1 MAKLK
6 FARNY
11 GNYYE
16 MARDT
21 LSRLP
26 IYGVLGGDNTWSNLV
41 KAGRDDLDMYIGA
54 MSNIVNKGLDLDQ
67 FINDY
72 KLEYLSDE
80 NKLDALYN
88 EAFADRTEV
97 KKHKEN
103 VYDSLGNIVGTED
116 VEATD
121 YDYYK
126 KLISYNGEVGYQT
139 HVMNEIQKRKDEMSW
154 FQKRI
159 NNLAGLAVS
168 AGEGFVTGINAM
180 AMSASGIFDYIA
192 TLSSGGSQEE
202 ALDAFVKG
210 AATGGVKEYE
220 DFIRMAAQWEM
231 ENTTGRKLDGTY
243 ATGISGRLMAAVQSY
258 ARQLPSFIV
267 SQGLGKLGAA
277 PAVAGAIGSSMFY
290 AGSHAERV
298 SETYNMYKDS
308 GASVST
314 LEIMS
319 NATLKTVTEFAIEQI
334 LGEVWGATAADIKR
348 GTFAAGKGMAKKG
361 IGKSFVKEAVKRR
374 VKDSFQEG
382 IEEVL
387 QDASTWAIDKTI
399 FAYNQNFYNDAE
411 ISVESLWDSFIV
423 AAISSA
429 MSSGAYSSI
438 DSIVNIARFKKGSD
452 KAITIDKVVK
462 TEKEVDGK
470 KQEVTEKVRKPLWG
484 LKLEGYSSVME
495 EVNNAYLELQDTFSL
510 FEEDINGDCWVRTP
524 KSEADYHHSS
534 ARQLSAQEYAKVKEQ
549 YARGMMALYQGTVLM
564 SSVANGIGE
573 EAFKGA
579 VKLMEQV
586 ASYERDGVFNQE
598 NYIKWSQELMGKLL
612 EIDHNK
618 RPEVVSKVYMAKEL
632 EQLIKDNEVGEIV
645 ETVNRDDYDKLSRSE
660 KSSISGLFDNISPQI
675 NNIVQVKNA
684 KNAFVYNDTLVK
696 PIKMSNEMA
705 MNSASETELVQ
716 NILTELNKSS
726 NIISNRAK
734 FVFEYIRGSWKE
746 IKGEVINNKGD
757 LLRLAMFN
765 REIYCKLLSNQDTE
779 QFALGLYKYLKSHQE
794 PMKGTF
800 SGEIFSIIDLCI
812 NNLENSMISYYGN
825 TTSSTYEQNSYIP
838 TDVKNK
844 IRNSKAELQNI
855 LSDLLNALRK
865 GSSPAYDSLS
875 SLQKQRL
882 NTVFDTLF
890 TEERAKEFKECI
902 GINRYVHQII
912 SEINK
917 KLEGMESRG
926 FNLYQSSYY
935 LDHRFPGNNLFNMW
949 LDESGLNLTNWL
961 DANSLTEQDKANGT
975 NALNILRYRQ
985 TQFMRYSNNRF
996 YVTYN
1001 YTNKTTIVK
1010 AAEEYDV
1017 VKDTGEVK
1025 FKYDIQDA
1033 ELGNLDLNSLSQ
1045 LEKIAPMEYLFQLGY
1060 VTDKLSDFEKSYITI
1075 GDVLRKPDMY
1085 MDEKVYADY
1094 DAYCKRYDLPMS
1106 ERSAYKFVSESLI
1119 DTTDGTLSLCIR
1131 PDGDYSLAKMSNY
1144 MSLFKDVSEL
1154 VKEGHV
1160 DILNGVPEI
1169 NYLLDVAPFFINK
1182 KYMNDFLWRK
1192 YDINDIFQ
1200 NPAKYLSSDT
1210 LDYIDTPK
1218 MRIAGTDKYDTKV
1231 LYDFLSR
1238 YIPEIT
1244 NGKLSIGINDYGE
1257 YELIKNYKSYTL
1269 DNFIEERL
1277 KNNKPIKFSDIF
1289 NEKFIPGE
1297 LKDYVI
1303 RASDDPDSNGYFSG
1317 YKLTSQ
1323 SALGIGKSNIKNL
1336 QVKDGS
1342 IYIGAR
1348 INKNGI
1354 SNKIFSFTVAHEFT
1368 HALQHYYGINH
1379 GSSNSLINLY
1389 FTSNPGL
1396 LNDLLT
1402 NEPEYRDSLVQVL
1415 KSSFM
1420 FCNRVKYDG
1429 KTITIDNKTLPEFI
1443 KYYDDKKD
1451 DFYKNYLLK
1460 LVSFAL
1466 YHMTGEFQ
1474 ANGLRIHKGGSFY
1487 PFKVSGWE
1495 LVTPSGKVY
1504 DGPLVLGNY
1513 NMLEK
1518 YPNINRSEAIKTSD
1532 IYNVSRNFTT
1542 YELGNKY
1549 SDYIGEDKPTDYTV
1563 SEDYNA
1569 DEATPQTARAE
1580 MFKKYGKQGDTP
1592 ASFARKYF
1600 LCAAF
1605 VAEGEKLDV
1614 NENNKIYF
1622 NITDERDIIN
1632 IMSEVKGNGK
1642 LVTFIS
1648 LPGRAEKFV
1657 PASEAFDT
1665 DVIYGKL
1672 NNILED
1678 NVNTYIIE
1686 RGPDVDVEGV
1696 TPMLE
1701 IYNEK
1706 TPQIRYVPGEDGERL
1721 GKRMTIS
1728 SSEVTK
1734 VGTDKYIVKNFSDLL
1749 QTTDYQTSDKHVKE
1763 LEEQNPELKGANTQ
1777 LTAIL
1782 NKYDVYKNLYLD
1794 NTYYSN
1800 NLDTISDDDKYYSK
1814 IQLLM
1819 DLGIDN
1825 DVEGY
1830 EDTQLTVIFTQMRP
1844 NAYSTAYIGK
1854 YYGDVYN
1861 DFVKEMQDSI
1871 SVDGQPIYVGHI
1883 AVKDVQLYN
1892 SNKGLGVISPL
1903 DTTDLKKFNL
1913 NKDLSVTNNFGEN
1926 VVPVGVGEYQYRDIK
1941 AGVTKYTSAIRE
1953 EVGEDE
1959 EGRPIIKYRYKYAKH
1974 TSVTITKED
1983 MDLPYFKGW
1992 VTDVVITDHNGDKQV
2007 IRQPK
2012 YGPTMSSYLK
2022 TFLYNAPMY
2031 EKDIPKDISKK
2042 ILNGTLTTKD
2052 LRSYITDTDYD
2063 KMNDNMVK
2071 LIAKSLYNNSY
2082 IDSVEKLKTYAEMM
2096 NSGHLAD
2103 LFAQHQLIGKLRNQ
2117 FPKDFTDILGTYGS
2131 SVEDVSY
2138 FLYNT
2143 KITSVDDITALNMT
2157 INNIYKAALSAA
2169 LADDV
2174 HIRKTDMDRVSSI
2187 LDASRT
2193 RYEET
2198 VVDSPDDLKRSVVLN
2213 WLDSNESAKFIGMA
2227 LAMKNNAN
2235 LAKRKG
2241 VSLDAPTVTKDGGK
2255 GDMGQAISKAD
2266 DDDDV
2271 EGDIAMSYGMSIG
2284 TKDMPAKIL
2293 DAYFYS
2299 RYEVPCARYMPE
2311 SYFANKGEFGKNLKS
2326 YSLYNLFD
2334 LLETI
2339 NKKLDETTEVS
2350 KVLKIEKQ
2358 KKTVIT
2364 TINDIKN
2371 KLLSDFKNDAPS
2383 TKKFK
2388 LDYETSSD
2396 EEIENFESLILRYLS
2411 TADDMTLAK
2420 LHYLSSAI
2428 ELGQDKEKARA
2439 IYNQQATRYQV
2450 KTRNKLTTIS
2460 KQLDLALHEK
2470 YRKSQSPNIE
2480 NTKFKQAIMGFNEVY
2495 GDSFKDLGI
2504 SKIDI
2509 FDVEASMKEH
2519 KLVLS
2524 TVNDV
2529 KLNSTHN
2536 SIEFLSTLDNV
2547 LSKIKDDVVT
2557 GTYNEKAEKSK
2568 ARKIKAAEKRQ
2579 REKLREVYEKTRQ
2592 LVKLNQKIDKQ
2603 VEKGKMTEHE
2613 AVVEKGKNVDF
2624 VDLGSIAP
2632 AEVKGIPQSVS
2643 KFLRDDKYDKFAKTE
2658 VQNIAEDDDTHVVES
2673 FGEFVDTFKNQLN
2686 AMTTDDWHEFIDFY
2700 TSKTSAVAGTPE
2712 AINKVNNLMFR
2723 LGLVAL
2729 HKVNVG
2735 EIELSLVRMEELK
2748 NKLKNTGTFA
2758 GQILNTLSR
2767 TRYFID
2773 PESVIQDNCKS
2784 ILGIDVSD
2792 TTVNEFT
2799 QAMKDAYKAGN
2810 DAEANDR
2817 AKRRFDKAL
2826 KDLKQEAIEKYK
2838 EQGKS
2843 KGNLWFKL
2851 LEFQR
2856 TMMLSGPGTWL
2867 RNYSSNFIIGGI
2879 KREDGT
2885 TVVPGLNSIS
2895 EAIGNKFVKG
2905 LQTLANKVFPS
2916 TQMLEEHGQY
2926 KMVGTKVTDE
2936 VKNWIKSSIIDTD
2949 IYGLVSD
2956 KLGKYDPRK
2965 MVKYDAKNDGA
2976 SSLADLIALATI
2988 SKVKYHTEYSLT
3000 DLREELKKKDSKF
3013 INNVKKDAG
3022 AFYDYYKAFVARRL
3036 SDDYFVKRDFIR
3048 NLGKMLTEDIENS
3061 EKLAKKLQGK
3071 TKVEQLEIVG
3081 KLQNNKG
3088 TEFRRA
3094 LFEDGLNNGYVMET
3108 VANAFLQA
3116 QNDYMRKNNIIFD
3129 FERKLMNK
3137 PAVYFMYKQVF
3148 PFAGSA
3154 WNWFMAGLKYNP
3166 IGLAKTIVN
3175 FAKMEDR
3182 IFELSEQRR
3191 KGEKLEIQP
3200 SMLYYNT
3207 MRDMGKHIL
3216 GTFGWALGVLLA
3228 ASGAA
3233 RIDEDDDKWKLWI
3246 GDTVA
3251 IDISKLFGTQGI
3263 LLGIVFAGSIKDKTV
3278 NFEGLLNAV
3287 LDQMFN
3293 DSTIT
3298 GLFDSFRYSS
3308 SVGDYLINIPFN
3320 SMLMFIPNMLKM
3332 ITATNKYRV
3341 MYEKGIIGK
3350 FEKVLVQLIPS
3361 VAYALPHYM
3370 DPYTGEKQVKD
3381 KAWFLVN
3388 MFNKLSPVD
3397 VSAYNVSDMEKEAI
3411 SLGVTKGELSCNYK
3425 INDEKVKLNATLRE
3439 ATNKF
3444 YGELNKKDLSELKAG
3459 KKVYNVTDDK
3469 GKRVYLTYNKMTD
3482 TQKASVINRIMN
3494 ENAGYAKIYILTDSG
3509 KYKYYAT
3516 DSEYQELRKLGITKN
3531 VYRQTGKTSGF
3542 VKLS

>member
-26 IYGVLGGDNTWSNLV
+26 IYGALGGDNTWSNLV

-139 HVMNEIQKRKDEMSW
+139 HVMNELQKRKDEMSW

-159 NNLAGLAVS
+159 NNIAGLAVS

-243 ATGISGRLMAAVQSY
+243 ATGISGRLMAAVQSS
-258 ARQLPSFIV
+258 ARQFPSFIV
-267 SQGLGKLGAA
+267 SQGLGALGAA

-334 LGEVWGATAADIKR
+334 LGEVWGATTADIRR

-524 KSEADYHHSS
+524 KRDADYHHSS
-534 ARQLSAQEYAKVKEQ
+534 ARQLSAEEYAKVKEQ

-632 EQLIKDNEVGEIV
+632 EKLIKDNEVGEIV
-645 ETVNRDDYDKLSRSE
+645 ETVNRDDYDKLSRS
-660 KSSISGLFDNISPQI
+660 KMSFKANLFDNTLPTI

-684 KNAFVYNDTLVK
+684 KHAFVYNDTLVK

-726 NIISNRAK
+726 NIITNRAK
-734 FVFEYIRGSWKE
+734 FVFDYIQSSWDT
-746 IKGEVINNKGD
+746 ITGEDISSQGD

-794 PMKGTF
+794 HKQDSF
-800 SGEIFSIIDLCI
+800 SSIDQCI
-812 NNLENSMISYYGN
+812 NNMENSMVLYYGN
-825 TTSSTYEQNSYIP
+825 TRSTAYEQSSYIP
-838 TDVKNK
+838 ADIKDR
-844 IRNSKAELQNI
+844 IRNAKAEIQNI
-855 LSDLLNALRK
+855 LTDFLDAERK
-865 GSSPAYDSLS
+865 GASSAYDTLTW
-875 SLQKQRL
+875 LQKQRL
-882 NTVFDTLF
+882 NTVIDTLF
-890 TEERAKEFKECI
+890 TEERAKEFKSLV
-902 GINRYVHQII
+902 NNNKYVHKIV

-917 KLEGMESRG
+917 KFESMESQG
-926 FNLYQSSYY
+926 LTLYGSTYY
-935 LDHRFPGNNLFNMW
+935 LDHRFAGNNLFNMW

-996 YVTYN
+996 YVTYD

-1025 FKYDIQDA
+1025 FPYNRSKSSTSDADIANQY
-1033 ELGNLDLNSLSQ
+1033 Q

-1060 VTDKLSDFEKSYITI
+1060 ITDKLSDFEKSYITI

-1094 DAYCKRYDLPMS
+1094 NAYCKRYDLPMS

-1144 MSLFKDVSEL
+1144 MSLFRDDLQFTIEEPTAMEYLSEFPRMLNEELTHDEISKLTIKDIIYNPKKYLESYVWLLIIQEYYVRDLDDESETFSRPDVTYEFLSKYISSTTNGVLSIVIDNNGDYVL
-1154 VKEGHV
+1154 VKNKPIYGDSPTLEG
-1160 DILNGVPEI
+1160 
-1169 NYLLDVAPFFINK
+1169 FIK
-1182 KYMNDFLWRK
+1182 
-1192 YDINDIFQ
+1192 Q
-1200 NPAKYLSSDT
+1200 
-1210 LDYIDTPK
+1210 
-1218 MRIAGTDKYDTKV
+1218 
-1231 LYDFLSR
+1231 
-1238 YIPEIT
+1238 
-1244 NGKLSIGINDYGE
+1244 KLKHNE
-1257 YELIKNYKSYTL
+1257 
-1269 DNFIEERL
+1269 
-1277 KNNKPIKFSDIF
+1277 PIKFSEIF
-1289 NEKFIPGE
+1289 NENFIPGE

-1303 RASDDPDSNGYFSG
+1303 RTSNDLTCAGYFAA
-1317 YKLTSQ
+1317 YKRTSQ
-1323 SALGIGKSNIKNL
+1323 SALGIGKSTVKNL
-1336 QVKDGS
+1336 KVKDNS
-1342 IYIGAR
+1342 IYIGAD
-1348 INKNGI
+1348 I
-1354 SNKIFSFTVAHEFT
+1354 SYGYSDKVFLFTVAHEFT
-1368 HALQHYYGINH
+1368 HALQHYYGLNGGTSDELTAI
-1379 GSSNSLINLY
+1379 Y
-1389 FTSNPGL
+1389 FNKHPEL
-1396 LNDLLT
+1396 LNNLLT
-1402 NEPEYRDSLVQVL
+1402 NEPEFRDSLYQLL
-1415 KSSFM
+1415 KSSPIGTFV
-1420 FCNRVKYDG
+1420 NYDK
-1429 KTITIDNKTLPEFI
+1429 KTITIAGKTLTEI
-1443 KYYDDKKD
+1443 MKDKD
-1451 DFYKNYLLK
+1451 DVFSQDIRYAT
-1460 LVSFAL
+1460 AL
-1466 YHMTGEFQ
+1466 AIYYMTGEFQ
-1474 ANGLRIHKGGSFY
+1474 ANGLRMYKGGSFY
-1487 PFKVSGWE
+1487 PFRVTPFE

-1504 DGPLVLGNY
+1504 DGPYKLKNY
-1513 NMLEK
+1513 DMLSK
-1518 YPNINRSEAIKTSD
+1518 YPDLSRSIAVKRSD
-1532 IYNVSRNFTT
+1532 IFNVSRNFTT

-1648 LPGRAEKFV
+1648 LPGRSEKFV
-1657 PASEAFDT
+1657 PASEAFGT

-1672 NNILED
+1672 TNILED

-1696 TPMLE
+1696 TPMIE

-1728 SSEVTK
+1728 SAEVTK

-1941 AGVTKYTSAIRE
+1941 SGVTKYTSATRE
-1953 EVGEDE
+1953 EVGVNE
-1959 EGRPIIKYRYKYAKH
+1959 EGRPIIKYHYKYPKH

-2007 IRQPK
+2007 VRQPK

-2031 EKDIPKDISKK
+2031 EKDIPRDISKK

-2174 HIRKTDMDRVSSI
+2174 HIKKTDMDRVFSI

-2213 WLDSNESAKFIGMA
+2213 WLDGNESAKFIGMA

-2284 TKDMPAKIL
+2284 TEDMPAKIL

-2388 LDYETSSD
+2388 LDYETSSN

-2460 KQLDLALHEK
+2460 KQLDLSLHEK

-2547 LSKIKDDVVT
+2547 LSKIKDDVIT

-2658 VQNIAEDDDTHVVES
+2658 VQNIAEDEDVHVVES
-2673 FGEFVDTFKNQLN
+2673 FGEFIDTFKNKLN

-2810 DAEANDR
+2810 DAEANDL

-2885 TVVPGLNSIS
+2885 TVVPGLNSVS

-2905 LQTLANKVFPS
+2905 LQTLANKAFPS

-2988 SKVKYHTEYSLT
+2988 SKVKYHTEYSLS
-3000 DLREELKKKDSKF
+3000 DLRAELKKKDSKF

-3061 EKLAKKLQGK
+3061 EKLAKKLEGK

-3200 SMLYYNT
+3200 SMVYYNT

-3216 GTFGWALGVLLA
+3216 GTFGWALGILLA

-3263 LLGIVFAGSIKDKTV
+3263 LLGIVFAGSIKDKSV

-3308 SVGDYLINIPFN
+3308 SVGDYLTNIPFN

-3397 VSAYNVSDMEKEAI
+3397 ISAYNVSDMEKEAI

-3444 YGELNKKDLSELKAG
+3444 YGELNKKDLAELKAG
-3459 KKVYNVTDDK
+3459 KKVYAVTDDK

-3542 VKLS
+3542 VKIS

>member
-26 IYGVLGGDNTWSNLV
+26 IYEALGGDNTWSNLV

-139 HVMNEIQKRKDEMSW
+139 HVMNELQKRKDEMSW

-159 NNLAGLAVS
+159 NNLAGIAVS

-243 ATGISGRLMAAVQSY
+243 ATGISGRLMAAVQSS

-267 SQGLGKLGAA
+267 SQGLGALGAA

-334 LGEVWGATAADIKR
+334 LGEVWGATTADIRR

-462 TEKEVDGK
+462 TNKEVDGK

-524 KSEADYHHSS
+524 KSDADYHHSS
-534 ARQLSAQEYAKVKEQ
+534 ARQLSAQEYAKVKEE

-632 EQLIKDNEVGEIV
+632 EKLIKDNEVGEIV

-660 KSSISGLFDNISPQI
+660 MSSKANLFDNTLPTI

-684 KNAFVYNDTLVK
+684 KHAFVYNDTLVK

-716 NILTELNKSS
+716 NILAELNKSS

-734 FVFEYIRGSWKE
+734 FIFDYIQSSWNT
-746 IKGEVINNKGD
+746 ITGEDISSQGD

-779 QFALGLYKYLKSHQE
+779 QFALGLYKYLKNHQE
-794 PMKGTF
+794 HKQDAF
-800 SGEIFSIIDLCI
+800 SSIDQCI
-812 NNLENSMISYYGN
+812 NNMENSMILYYGN
-825 TTSSTYEQNSYIP
+825 TRSTTYEQSSYIP
-838 TDVKNK
+838 ADVKDR
-844 IRNSKAELQNI
+844 IRNAKSEIQNI
-855 LSDLLNALRK
+855 LSDLLDAERK
-865 GSSPAYDSLS
+865 GASSAYDTLTW
-875 SLQKQRL
+875 LQKQRL
-882 NTVFDTLF
+882 NTVIDTLF
-890 TEERAKEFKECI
+890 TEERAKEFKSLV
-902 GINRYVHQII
+902 NNNKYVHKIV

-917 KLEGMESRG
+917 KFESMESRG
-926 FNLYQSSYY
+926 LTLYGSPYY

-996 YVTYN
+996 YVTYD

-1025 FKYDIQDA
+1025 FPYSRSKSRTSDADISNQY
-1033 ELGNLDLNSLSQ
+1033 Q

-1060 VTDKLSDFEKSYITI
+1060 ITDKLSDFEKSYITI

-1094 DAYCKRYDLPMS
+1094 NDYCKRYDLPKS

-1144 MSLFKDVSEL
+1144 MSLFKDVSD
-1154 VKEGHV
+1154 VSKE
-1160 DILNGVPEI
+1160 IE
-1169 NYLLDVAPFFINK
+1169 
-1182 KYMNDFLWRK
+1182 RK
-1192 YDINDIFQ
+1192 LQ
-1200 NPAKYLSSDT
+1200 NNET
-1210 LDYIDTPK
+1210 
-1218 MRIAGTDKYDTKV
+1218 
-1231 LYDFLSR
+1231 
-1238 YIPEIT
+1238 
-1244 NGKLSIGINDYGE
+1244 
-1257 YELIKNYKSYTL
+1257 
-1269 DNFIEERL
+1269 
-1277 KNNKPIKFSDIF
+1277 IKFSDIF
-1289 NEKFIPGE
+1289 NENFIPGE

-1303 RASDDPDSNGYFSG
+1303 RTSNDLTCAGYFAG

-1323 SALGIGKSNIKNL
+1323 SALGIGKSKKDNL
-1336 QVKDGS
+1336 KVKDNS
-1342 IYIGAR
+1342 IYIGAD
-1348 INKNGI
+1348 IAYGYNDKV
-1354 SNKIFSFTVAHEFT
+1354 FLFTVAHEFT
-1368 HALQHYYGINH
+1368 HALQHYYGLN
-1379 GSSNSLINLY
+1379 GG
-1389 FTSNPGL
+1389 TSDELTTIYLNKHPEL
-1396 LNDLLT
+1396 LNNLLT
-1402 NEPEYRDSLVQVL
+1402 NEPEFRDSLYQLL
-1415 KSSFM
+1415 KSSPIGIF
-1420 FCNRVKYDG
+1420 VSYDK
-1429 KTITIDNKTLPEFI
+1429 KTITIAGKTLTEI
-1443 KYYDDKKD
+1443 MKDKD
-1451 DFYKNYLLK
+1451 DVFSQDIRYAT
-1460 LVSFAL
+1460 AL
-1466 YHMTGEFQ
+1466 AIYYMTGEFQ
-1474 ANGLRIHKGGSFY
+1474 ANGLRMYKGGSFY
-1487 PFKVSGWE
+1487 PFKVTPFE

-1504 DGPLVLGNY
+1504 AGPYKLENY
-1513 NMLEK
+1513 DMLSK
-1518 YPNINRSEAIKTSD
+1518 YPDLSRSIAVKRSD
-1532 IYNVSRNFTT
+1532 IFNVSRNFTT

-1672 NNILED
+1672 TNILED

-1728 SSEVTK
+1728 SAEVTK

-1782 NKYDVYKNLYLD
+1782 NKNDVYKHLYLD

-1941 AGVTKYTSAIRE
+1941 SGVTKYTSATRE
-1953 EVGEDE
+1953 EVGVDE

-1992 VTDVVITDHNGDKQV
+1992 VTDVVITDNNGDKQV

-2031 EKDIPKDISKK
+2031 EKDIPRDISKK

-2082 IDSVEKLKTYAEMM
+2082 IDSVEKLKTYAGMM

-2117 FPKDFTDILGTYGS
+2117 FPKDFTDILDTYGS

-2187 LDASRT
+2187 LDAFRI

-2271 EGDIAMSYGMSIG
+2271 EGDIGMSYGMSIG

-2339 NKKLDETTEVS
+2339 NKKLDKTTEVS

-2568 ARKIKAAEKRQ
+2568 ALKIKAAEKRQ

-2658 VQNIAEDDDTHVVES
+2658 VQNIAEDEDVHVVES

-2758 GQILNTLSR
+2758 GQILNTLSK

-2799 QAMKDAYKAGN
+2799 QAMRDAYRAGN

-2885 TVVPGLNSIS
+2885 TVVPGLNSVS

-2916 TQMLEEHGQY
+2916 TQTIEEHGQY

-2965 MVKYDAKNDGA
+2965 MVKYDSKNDGA

-2988 SKVKYHTEYSLT
+2988 SKVKYHTEYSLA
-3000 DLREELKKKDSKF
+3000 DLRAELKKKDSKF
-3013 INNVKKDAG
+3013 IDNVKKDAG

-3061 EKLAKKLQGK
+3061 EKLAKKLEGK

-3166 IGLAKTIVN
+3166 IGLAKAIVN

-3200 SMLYYNT
+3200 SMVYYNT

-3216 GTFGWALGVLLA
+3216 GTFGWALGILLA

-3233 RIDEDDDKWKLWI
+3233 RIDEEDDKWKLWV

-3308 SVGDYLINIPFN
+3308 SVGDYLTNIPFN

-3361 VAYALPHYM
+3361 VSYALPHYM

-3397 VSAYNVSDMEKEAI
+3397 ISAYNVSDMEKEAI

-3444 YGELNKKDLSELKAG
+3444 YGELNKKDLAELKAG
-3459 KKVYNVTDDK
+3459 KKVYAVTDDK

-3482 TQKASVINRIMN
+3482 MQKASVINRIMN

-3531 VYRQTGKTSGF
+3531 VYRQTGKTNGF
-3542 VKLS
+3542 VKIS

>member
-1 MAKLK
+1 MAELK

-103 VYDSLGNIVGTED
+103 VYDSLGNVIGTED

-139 HVMNEIQKRKDEMSW
+139 HVMNELQKRKDEMSW
-154 FQKRI
+154 FQKRL

-192 TLSSGGSQEE
+192 TLSSGGSQED

-220 DFIRMAAQWEM
+220 DFIRMAAEWEM

-243 ATGISGRLMAAVQSY
+243 STGISGRLMAAVQSS
-258 ARQLPSFIV
+258 ARQLPTFIV
-267 SQGLGKLGAA
+267 SQGLGVLKVPGAA
-277 PAVAGAIGSSMFY
+277 AGAIGSAMFY

-319 NATLKTVTEFAIEQI
+319 NATLKTIAEFAIEQI

-348 GTFAAGKGMAKKG
+348 GTITTGEGMVKRS

-429 MSSGAYSSI
+429 MSSGAYSAI
-438 DSIVNIARFKKGSD
+438 DSIVNIARFKKGSE

-470 KQEVTEKVRKPLWG
+470 KQEVTETIRKPLWG
-484 LKLEGYSSVME
+484 LKLEGYTSVMD
-495 EVNNAYLELQDTFSL
+495 EVNQAYLELQDTYSL

-534 ARQLSAQEYAKVKEQ
+534 AKQLSSQEYAKVKEQ

-586 ASYERDGVFNQE
+586 ATYERDGVFKQE

-612 EIDHNK
+612 EIDRNK
-618 RPEVVSKVYMAKEL
+618 RPDSVAGVYLSKEL
-632 EQLIKDNEVGEIV
+632 EQVIKDSEVGEIV
-645 ETVNRDDYDKLSRSE
+645 ETANRDDYDKLSRSE
-660 KSSISGLFDNISPQI
+660 MSSMSGLFDNVSPQI
-675 NNIVQVKNA
+675 NNIIQVKNA
-684 KNAFVYNDTLVK
+684 KNAFIYNDTLVK
-696 PIKMSNEMA
+696 PIKMTNEMA
-705 MNSASETELVQ
+705 MYNASEVELVQ

-726 NIISNRAK
+726 NIITNRAK
-734 FVFEYIRGSWKE
+734 AIFKTIQHSWKE
-746 IKGEVINNKGD
+746 ITDENIENESD

-765 REIYCKLLSNQDTE
+765 REIYCTLLANRDAE
-779 QFALGLYKYLKSHQE
+779 QFALGLYKYLKNFHDHEKDRFTALDSC
-794 PMKGTF
+794 
-800 SGEIFSIIDLCI
+800 ID
-812 NNLENSMISYYGN
+812 NMENSMILYYGN
-825 TTSSTYEQNSYIP
+825 TRSTTYEQSSYIP
-838 TDVKNK
+838 NYVKDRIRDAKAEVQVILNDLLIPNDRNK
-844 IRNSKAELQNI
+844 INVYNS
-855 LSDLLNALRK
+855 LNW
-865 GSSPAYDSLS
+865 
-875 SLQKQRL
+875 LQKLRL
-882 NTVFDTLF
+882 SGLIDKLF
-890 TEERAKEFKECI
+890 PFELAKEYNSLIKNNKYVYQIVSDINEKLEAMEER
-902 GINRYVHQII
+902 GISIKATN
-912 SEINK
+912 
-917 KLEGMESRG
+917 
-926 FNLYQSSYY
+926 YY
-935 LDHRFPGNNLFNMW
+935 LDHRFAGNNLFNMW
-949 LDESGLNLTNWL
+949 LDESGLNLTTWL
-961 DANSLTEQDKANGT
+961 NANNLTEQDKANGA
-975 NALNILRYRQ
+975 NSSNILRYRQ
-985 TQFMRYSNNRF
+985 NQFMRYSNGRF
-996 YVTYN
+996 YAMYD
-1001 YTNKTTIVK
+1001 YDTNATVVK
-1010 AAEEYDV
+1010 ATPTLETVE
-1017 VKDTGEVK
+1017 DTSKVK
-1025 FKYDIQDA
+1025 FPYSIQDT
-1033 ELGNLDLNSLSQ
+1033 EIGRVDFSKLSQ
-1045 LEKIAPMEYLFQLGY
+1045 LEKVAPMEYLFQLGY
-1060 VTDKLSDFEKSYITI
+1060 ITDKLSDFEKSYITI
-1075 GDVLRKPDMY
+1075 GDVLRKPSMY
-1085 MDEKVYADY
+1085 MNEQSYADY
-1094 DAYCKRYDLPMS
+1094 VAYCKNYKLSKS
-1106 ERSAYKFVSESLI
+1106 EQSAYRYISESLI
-1119 DTTDGTLSLCIR
+1119 DKTDGTLSLCIR
-1131 PDGDYSLAKMSNY
+1131 PNGDYSLAKMTNY
-1144 MSLFKDVSEL
+1144 KSLFKDDL
-1154 VKEGHV
+1154 
-1160 DILNGVPEI
+1160 
-1169 NYLLDVAPFFINK
+1169 
-1182 KYMNDFLWRK
+1182 
-1192 YDINDIFQ
+1192 
-1200 NPAKYLSSDT
+1200 AK
-1210 LDYIDTPK
+1210 
-1218 MRIAGTDKYDTKV
+1218 AQDK
-1231 LYDFLSR
+1231 
-1238 YIPEIT
+1238 
-1244 NGKLSIGINDYGE
+1244 
-1257 YELIKNYKSYTL
+1257 IKNS
-1269 DNFIEERL
+1269 L
-1277 KNNKPIKFSDIF
+1277 KNNVPIKFSDIF

-1297 LKDYVI
+1297 LKNYEI
-1303 RASDDPDSNGYFSG
+1303 RTSDDPNSNGYFAG
-1317 YKLTSQ
+1317 YKRTSQ
-1323 SALGIGKSNIKNL
+1323 SALGIGRSAVDNL
-1336 QVKDGS
+1336 KVKDNA
-1342 IYIGAR
+1342 IYIGSNINAR
-1348 INKNGI
+1348 GV
-1354 SNKIFSFTVAHEFT
+1354 SDKIFLFTVAHEFT
-1368 HALQHYYGINH
+1368 HALQHYYGLNA
-1379 GSSNSLINLY
+1379 GSNDSLLLTY
-1389 FTSNPGL
+1389 FYTKPTL

-1402 NEPEYRDSLVQVL
+1402 SEPQFRDSVL
-1415 KSSFM
+1415 QLIKATSFLKDV
-1420 FCNRVKYDG
+1420 VKYDG
-1429 KTITIDNKTLPEFI
+1429 KTITIGNRTLPEI
-1443 KYYDDKKD
+1443 IAEKDTKISKDLQYIVAVAVYY
-1451 DFYKNYLLK
+1451 
-1460 LVSFAL
+1460 
-1466 YHMTGEFQ
+1466 MTGEFQ
-1474 ANGLRIHKGGSFY
+1474 ANGLKMYEGGSFY
-1487 PFKVSGWE
+1487 PFRVTPYE
-1495 LVTPSGKVY
+1495 LITPSGKVY
-1504 DGPLVLGNY
+1504 QGPYKLGEFE
-1513 NMLEK
+1513 MLRK
-1518 YPNINRSEAIKTSD
+1518 YPNLSRSTAITRSD
-1532 IYNVSRNFTT
+1532 IFNVSRNFTT

-1563 SEDYNA
+1563 SKDYNA
-1569 DEATPQTARAE
+1569 EEASPQTARAE

-1605 VAEGEKLDV
+1605 VAEGKSLNV

-1657 PASEAFDT
+1657 PASESFDT

-1672 NNILED
+1672 TNILED
-1678 NVNTYIIE
+1678 NVNTYMIE
-1686 RGPDVDVEGV
+1686 RGPDVDMEGV

-1701 IYNEK
+1701 IYNAN

-1728 SSEVTK
+1728 SAEVTK

-1749 QTTDYQTSDKHVKE
+1749 QTGEHQTSDKYVKE
-1763 LEEQNPELKGANTQ
+1763 IEKQNPDYKGLNDQ
-1777 LTAIL
+1777 LTEIL
-1782 NKYDVYKNLYLD
+1782 KSNDIYRNLYLD

-1800 NLDTISDDDKYYSK
+1800 NLDTVSDDYKQYSK
-1814 IQLLM
+1814 LQLLM

-1825 DVEGY
+1825 EVEGY

-1861 DFVKEMQDSI
+1861 DFVKEMQDSV

-1892 SNKGLGVISPL
+1892 SNKGLGIVSPL

-1913 NKDLSVTNNFGEN
+1913 NKDLSVTNNFGED
-1926 VVPVGVGEYQYRDIK
+1926 VIPVGKGEYQYKDIK
-1941 AGVTKYTSAIRE
+1941 SGVTKYTSVTETFEGVDDEGKPIR
-1953 EVGEDE
+1953 
-1959 EGRPIIKYRYKYAKH
+1959 KARYKYAKH
-1974 TSVTITKED
+1974 TSVSITKAD
-1983 MDLPYFKGW
+1983 MELPYFKGW
-1992 VTDVVITDHNGDKQV
+1992 VTDVITTDKDGNKV
-2007 IRQPK
+2007 VVRQPK
-2012 YGPTMSSYLK
+2012 YGPTMSNYLK

-2031 EKDIPKDISKK
+2031 ESDIPKDIKKK

-2052 LRSYITDTDYD
+2052 LRSYITETKYED
-2063 KMNDNMVK
+2063 MNDNMVK
-2071 LIAKSLYNNSY
+2071 LIAKSVYNNSF
-2082 IDSVEKLKTYAEMM
+2082 IDSVEKLKTYTEIIPSQNM
-2096 NSGHLAD
+2096 SD
-2103 LFAQHQLIGKLRNQ
+2103 LFAQHQLVGKLRND
-2117 FPKDFTDILGTYGS
+2117 FPKDFVNILGTYGS
-2131 SVEDVSY
+2131 SVEDISY

-2143 KITSVDDITALNMT
+2143 KITSDSDITALNIT
-2157 INNIYKAALSAA
+2157 LNNIYKTALSSA
-2169 LADDV
+2169 LAAGEK
-2174 HIRKTDMDRVSSI
+2174 IRKTDMDRFSSI
-2187 LDASRT
+2187 LDASKVRFDDAI
-2193 RYEET
+2193 
-2198 VVDSPDDLKRSVVLN
+2198 VDSSDDLKRSVVLN
-2213 WLDSNESAKFIGMA
+2213 WLDGNESAKFINAA

-2235 LAKRKG
+2235 LSKRKG
-2241 VSLDAPTVTKDGGK
+2241 TSLDATTTTKDGGK
-2255 GDMGQAISKAD
+2255 GDMGQVISKASD
-2266 DDDDV
+2266 DDDI
-2271 EGDIAMSYGMSIG
+2271 EGDIAMSYGMNVG
-2284 TKDMPAKIL
+2284 NVDMPSKIL

-2299 RYEVPCARYMPE
+2299 RYNLPSGKYMPE
-2311 SYFANKGEFGKNLKS
+2311 SYFTNKGEFGKNLKQ

-2334 LLETI
+2334 LLENI
-2339 NKKLDETTEVS
+2339 NKKIEKAEDDENYIT
-2350 KVLKIEKQ
+2350 KIQKLEKQ
-2358 KKTVIT
+2358 KKTLIS
-2364 TINDIKN
+2364 TINDIKS

-2388 LDYETSSD
+2388 LDYETASD
-2396 EEIENFESLILRYLS
+2396 EEIENFEGLILKYLS

-2420 LHYLSSAI
+2420 LHFLSTAI
-2428 ELGQDKEKARA
+2428 ELGQDKEEARA
-2439 IYNQQATRYQV
+2439 IYNQQATKYQV
-2450 KTRNKLTTIS
+2450 STRNKLTTIT
-2460 KQLDLALHEK
+2460 KQLDLSLHEK
-2470 YRKSQSPNIE
+2470 YKKNQSPNIE
-2480 NTKFKQAIMGFNEVY
+2480 NTKFKQAIKGFNEVY
-2495 GDSFKDLGI
+2495 GDSFKDIGI

-2509 FDVEASMKEH
+2509 FDVDASVKEH
-2519 KLVLS
+2519 KLVLNK
-2524 TVNDV
+2524 VDGI

-2557 GTYNEKAEKSK
+2557 GTYNEKAEKSR
-2568 ARKIKAAEKRQ
+2568 ARKIQAAEKRQ

-2592 LVKLNQKIDKQ
+2592 LVKLNEEIDRQ
-2603 VEKGKMTEHE
+2603 VKKGKITEHQG
-2613 AVVEKGKNVDF
+2613 VVEKGKNVDF
-2624 VDLGSIAP
+2624 VDLGSIGP

-2643 KFLRDDKYDKFAKTE
+2643 KFLRNEKYDRFAKTE
-2658 VQNIAEDDDTHVVES
+2658 VQNIAEDEDTHVVES
-2673 FGEFVDTFKNQLN
+2673 FNEFVQNFENQLN
-2686 AMTTDDWHEFIDFY
+2686 SMTTSDWHEFIDFY
-2700 TSKTSAVAGTPE
+2700 TSKTSAIAGTPE
-2712 AINKVNNLMFR
+2712 SINKVNNLMFR

-2735 EIELSLVRMEELK
+2735 EVELSLLRMEELK

-2758 GQILNTLSR
+2758 GQILNTLSK
-2767 TRYFID
+2767 TKYFID
-2773 PESVIQDNCKS
+2773 PQSVIQENCKA
-2784 ILGIDVSD
+2784 ILGIDID
-2792 TTVNEFT
+2792 DATLDEFT
-2799 QAMKDAYKAGN
+2799 KAMKDAYKAGN
-2810 DAEANDR
+2810 DAEANSR
-2817 AKRRFDKAL
+2817 AKRQFKKAL
-2826 KDLKQEAIEKYK
+2826 DDLKKEAIEKYNA
-2838 EQGKS
+2838 QGKS
-2843 KGNLWFKL
+2843 KSNLWFKM

-2856 TMMLSGPGTWL
+2856 TMMLSGPGTWI

-2879 KREDGT
+2879 KRADGT
-2885 TVVPGLNSIS
+2885 TVVPGINTIA
-2895 EAIGNKFVKG
+2895 EQIGNKFVKG
-2905 LQTLANKVFPS
+2905 LQSLSNKVFPS
-2916 TQMLEEHGQY
+2916 TQVIEEHGQY
-2926 KMVGTKVTDE
+2926 KLVGTEVSEE
-2936 VKNWIKSSIIDTD
+2936 VKNWVKSSVIDTQL
-2949 IYGLVSD
+2949 YELVSD

-2965 MVKYDAKNDGA
+2965 MVRYDTKNDGA

-2988 SKVKYHTEYSLT
+2988 SKIKYHTDYSIS

-3022 AFYDYYKAFVARRL
+3022 AFYEYYKAFVARHL

-3048 NLGKMLTEDIENS
+3048 YLGKMLTEDISNS
-3061 EKLAKKLQGK
+3061 EKLAEKLKGK
-3071 TKVEQLEIVG
+3071 TKAEQLEITG
-3081 KLQNNKG
+3081 TLENYKG
-3088 TEFRRA
+3088 TEFKKA
-3094 LFEDGLNNGYVMET
+3094 LFEDGLNSGYVMET

-3137 PAVYFMYKQVF
+3137 PAIYFMYKQVF

-3154 WNWFMAGLKYNP
+3154 WNWFQEGLKYNP
-3166 IGLAKTIVN
+3166 IGLAKSIVN
-3175 FAKMEDR
+3175 FARMENR
-3182 IFELSEQRR
+3182 ILELSEQRR
-3191 KGEKLEIQP
+3191 KGDKLDVQP
-3200 SMLYYNT
+3200 SMVYYNT
-3207 MRDMGKHIL
+3207 MRDMGKGIVGTL
-3216 GTFGWALGVLLA
+3216 GMAIGALLA
-3228 ASGAA
+3228 ITGAA
-3233 RIDEDDDKWKLWI
+3233 RIDEEDDKWKLWV

-3308 SVGDYLINIPFN
+3308 SVGDYLTNIPFN

-3332 ITATNKYRV
+3332 VTATNKYRV
-3341 MYEKGIIGK
+3341 MYEKGVIGK
-3350 FEKVLVQLIPS
+3350 FEKVLVQMIPS

-3388 MFNKLSPVD
+3388 MFNKLSPID
-3397 VSAYNVSDMEKEAI
+3397 ISAYNVSDMEKEAI
-3411 SLGVTKGELSCNYK
+3411 SLGVTKGELSCNYT

-3444 YGELNKKDLSELKAG
+3444 YGELNKKDLAELKAG
-3459 KKVYNVTDDK
+3459 KKTYTVTDK
-3469 GKRVYLTYNKMTD
+3469 NGKRVSLTYNKMTD

-3494 ENAGYAKIYILTDSG
+3494 ENAGYAKIYILTNSG

-3531 VYRQTGKTSGF
+3531 VYRQTGKTNGF
-3542 VKLS
+3542 VKIS

>member
-139 HVMNEIQKRKDEMSW
+139 HVMNELQKRKDEMSW

-159 NNLAGLAVS
+159 NNLAGIAVS

-243 ATGISGRLMAAVQSY
+243 ATGISGRLMAAVQSS

-267 SQGLGKLGAA
+267 SQGLGALGAA
-277 PAVAGAIGSSMFY
+277 PAVAGAVGSSMFY

-334 LGEVWGATAADIKR
+334 LGEVWGATTADIKR

-462 TEKEVDGK
+462 TKKEVDGK

-524 KSEADYHHSS
+524 KSDADYHHSS
-534 ARQLSAQEYAKVKEQ
+534 ARQLSAQEYAKVKEE

-660 KSSISGLFDNISPQI
+660 MSSKANLFDNTLPTI

-684 KNAFVYNDTLVK
+684 KHAFIYNDTLVK

-726 NIISNRAK
+726 NIITNRAK
-734 FVFEYIRGSWKE
+734 FIFDYIQSSWNT
-746 IKGEVINNKGD
+746 ITGEDISSQGD

-779 QFALGLYKYLKSHQE
+779 QFALGLYKYLKNHQE
-794 PMKGTF
+794 HKQDSF
-800 SGEIFSIIDLCI
+800 SSIDKCI
-812 NNLENSMISYYGN
+812 NNMENSMVLYYGN
-825 TTSSTYEQNSYIP
+825 TRSTTYEQSSYIP
-838 TDVKNK
+838 ADVKDR
-844 IRNSKAELQNI
+844 IRNAKAEIQNI
-855 LSDLLNALRK
+855 LTDLLDAERK
-865 GSSPAYDSLS
+865 GASSAYDTLTW
-875 SLQKQRL
+875 LQKQRL
-882 NTVFDTLF
+882 NTVIDTLF
-890 TEERAKEFKECI
+890 TEERAKEFKSLV
-902 GINRYVHQII
+902 NNNKYVHKIV

-917 KLEGMESRG
+917 KFESMESRG
-926 FNLYQSSYY
+926 LTLYGSPYY
-935 LDHRFPGNNLFNMW
+935 LDHRFAGNNLFNMW

-996 YVTYN
+996 YVTYD

-1010 AAEEYDV
+1010 ATEEYDV

-1025 FKYDIQDA
+1025 FPYSRSKSRTSDADIANQY
-1033 ELGNLDLNSLSQ
+1033 Q

-1060 VTDKLSDFEKSYITI
+1060 ITDKLSDFEKSYITI
-1075 GDVLRKPDMY
+1075 GDVLRKPNMY

-1094 DAYCKRYDLPMS
+1094 NDYCKRYDLPKS

-1144 MSLFKDVSEL
+1144 MSLFKDVSD
-1154 VKEGHV
+1154 VSKE
-1160 DILNGVPEI
+1160 I
-1169 NYLLDVAPFFINK
+1169 K
-1182 KYMNDFLWRK
+1182 RK
-1192 YDINDIFQ
+1192 LQ
-1200 NPAKYLSSDT
+1200 NNET
-1210 LDYIDTPK
+1210 
-1218 MRIAGTDKYDTKV
+1218 
-1231 LYDFLSR
+1231 
-1238 YIPEIT
+1238 
-1244 NGKLSIGINDYGE
+1244 
-1257 YELIKNYKSYTL
+1257 
-1269 DNFIEERL
+1269 
-1277 KNNKPIKFSDIF
+1277 IKFSDIF
-1289 NEKFIPGE
+1289 NENFIPGE

-1303 RASDDPDSNGYFSG
+1303 RTSNEITCAGYFAG

-1323 SALGIGKSNIKNL
+1323 SALGIGKSKKDNL
-1336 QVKDGS
+1336 KVKDNS
-1342 IYIGAR
+1342 IYIGAD
-1348 INKNGI
+1348 IAYGYSDKV
-1354 SNKIFSFTVAHEFT
+1354 FLFTVAHEFT
-1368 HALQHYYGINH
+1368 HALQHYYGLNGGTSDELTTIYINTH
-1379 GSSNSLINLY
+1379 
-1389 FTSNPGL
+1389 PEL
-1396 LNDLLT
+1396 LNNLLT
-1402 NEPEYRDSLVQVL
+1402 NEPEFRDSLYQLL
-1415 KSSFM
+1415 KSSPIGIFV
-1420 FCNRVKYDG
+1420 NYDK
-1429 KTITIDNKTLPEFI
+1429 KTITIAGKTLTEI
-1443 KYYDDKKD
+1443 MKDKD
-1451 DFYKNYLLK
+1451 DVFSQDIRYAT
-1460 LVSFAL
+1460 AL
-1466 YHMTGEFQ
+1466 AIYYMTGEFQ
-1474 ANGLRIHKGGSFY
+1474 ANGLRMYKGGSFY
-1487 PFKVSGWE
+1487 PFKVTPFE

-1504 DGPLVLGNY
+1504 AGPYKLENY
-1513 NMLEK
+1513 DMLSK
-1518 YPNINRSEAIKTSD
+1518 YPDLSRSIAVKRSD

-1563 SEDYNA
+1563 SEEYNA

-1592 ASFARKYF
+1592 SSFARKYF

-1642 LVTFIS
+1642 LVTFTS

-1672 NNILED
+1672 TNIIED

-1728 SSEVTK
+1728 SAEVTK

-1763 LEEQNPELKGANTQ
+1763 LEEQNPDLKGANTK

-1830 EDTQLTVIFTQMRP
+1830 EDTELTVIFTQMRP

-1941 AGVTKYTSAIRE
+1941 SGVTKYTSAIRE
-1953 EVGEDE
+1953 EIGTNE
-1959 EGRPIIKYRYKYAKH
+1959 EGRPIVKRRYKYAKH
-1974 TSVTITKED
+1974 TSVTITEAD

-2007 IRQPK
+2007 VRQPK

-2071 LIAKSLYNNSY
+2071 LIAKSVYNNSY
-2082 IDSVEKLKTYAEMM
+2082 IDSVEKLKTYAGMM

-2187 LDASRT
+2187 LDASRI

-2213 WLDSNESAKFIGMA
+2213 WLDGNESAKFIGMA

-2339 NKKLDETTEVS
+2339 NKKLDNTTEVS

-2568 ARKIKAAEKRQ
+2568 ALKIKAAEKRQ

-2658 VQNIAEDDDTHVVES
+2658 VQNIAEDDDVHVVES
-2673 FGEFVDTFKNQLN
+2673 FGEFVDTFKNKLN

-2758 GQILNTLSR
+2758 GQILNTLSK

-2905 LQTLANKVFPS
+2905 LRTLANKVFPS
-2916 TQMLEEHGQY
+2916 TQTIEEHGQY

-2988 SKVKYHTEYSLT
+2988 SKVKYHTEYSLS

-3013 INNVKKDAG
+3013 IDNVKKDAG

-3061 EKLAKKLQGK
+3061 EKLAKKLEGK

-3081 KLQNNKG
+3081 KLENNKG
-3088 TEFRRA
+3088 TEFRKA

-3200 SMLYYNT
+3200 SMVYYNT

-3308 SVGDYLINIPFN
+3308 SVGDYLTNIPFN

-3444 YGELNKKDLSELKAG
+3444 YGELNKKDLAELKAG
-3459 KKVYNVTDDK
+3459 KKVYAVTDDK

-3482 TQKASVINRIMN
+3482 MQKASVINRIMN

-3531 VYRQTGKTSGF
+3531 VYRQTGKTNGF

>member
-1 MAKLK
+1 M
-6 FARNY
+6 
-11 GNYYE
+11 
-16 MARDT
+16 
-21 LSRLP
+21 
-26 IYGVLGGDNTWSNLV
+26 
-41 KAGRDDLDMYIGA
+41 
-54 MSNIVNKGLDLDQ
+54 
-67 FINDY
+67 
-72 KLEYLSDE
+72 
-80 NKLDALYN
+80 
-88 EAFADRTEV
+88 
-97 KKHKEN
+97 
-103 VYDSLGNIVGTED
+103 
-116 VEATD
+116 
-121 YDYYK
+121 
-126 KLISYNGEVGYQT
+126 
-139 HVMNEIQKRKDEMSW
+139 
-154 FQKRI
+154 
-159 NNLAGLAVS
+159 
-168 AGEGFVTGINAM
+168 
-180 AMSASGIFDYIA
+180 
-192 TLSSGGSQEE
+192 
-202 ALDAFVKG
+202 
-210 AATGGVKEYE
+210 
-220 DFIRMAAQWEM
+220 
-231 ENTTGRKLDGTY
+231 
-243 ATGISGRLMAAVQSY
+243 
-258 ARQLPSFIV
+258 
-267 SQGLGKLGAA
+267 
-277 PAVAGAIGSSMFY
+277 
-290 AGSHAERV
+290 
-298 SETYNMYKDS
+298 
-308 GASVST
+308 
-314 LEIMS
+314 
-319 NATLKTVTEFAIEQI
+319 
-334 LGEVWGATAADIKR
+334 
-348 GTFAAGKGMAKKG
+348 
-361 IGKSFVKEAVKRR
+361 
-374 VKDSFQEG
+374 
-382 IEEVL
+382 
-387 QDASTWAIDKTI
+387 
-399 FAYNQNFYNDAE
+399 
-411 ISVESLWDSFIV
+411 
-423 AAISSA
+423 
-429 MSSGAYSSI
+429 
-438 DSIVNIARFKKGSD
+438 
-452 KAITIDKVVK
+452 
-462 TEKEVDGK
+462 
-470 KQEVTEKVRKPLWG
+470 
-484 LKLEGYSSVME
+484 
-495 EVNNAYLELQDTFSL
+495 
-510 FEEDINGDCWVRTP
+510 P
-524 KSEADYHHSS
+524 K
-534 ARQLSAQEYAKVKEQ
+534 
-549 YARGMMALYQGTVLM
+549 
-564 SSVANGIGE
+564 
-573 EAFKGA
+573 
-579 VKLMEQV
+579 
-586 ASYERDGVFNQE
+586 
-598 NYIKWSQELMGKLL
+598 
-612 EIDHNK
+612 
-618 RPEVVSKVYMAKEL
+618 
-632 EQLIKDNEVGEIV
+632 
-645 ETVNRDDYDKLSRSE
+645 
-660 KSSISGLFDNISPQI
+660 
-675 NNIVQVKNA
+675 
-684 KNAFVYNDTLVK
+684 
-696 PIKMSNEMA
+696 
-705 MNSASETELVQ
+705 
-716 NILTELNKSS
+716 
-726 NIISNRAK
+726 
-734 FVFEYIRGSWKE
+734 
-746 IKGEVINNKGD
+746 
-757 LLRLAMFN
+757 
-765 REIYCKLLSNQDTE
+765 
-779 QFALGLYKYLKSHQE
+779 
-794 PMKGTF
+794 
-800 SGEIFSIIDLCI
+800 
-812 NNLENSMISYYGN
+812 
-825 TTSSTYEQNSYIP
+825 
-838 TDVKNK
+838 
-844 IRNSKAELQNI
+844 
-855 LSDLLNALRK
+855 
-865 GSSPAYDSLS
+865 
-875 SLQKQRL
+875 
-882 NTVFDTLF
+882 
-890 TEERAKEFKECI
+890 
-902 GINRYVHQII
+902 
-912 SEINK
+912 
-917 KLEGMESRG
+917 
-926 FNLYQSSYY
+926 
-935 LDHRFPGNNLFNMW
+935 
-949 LDESGLNLTNWL
+949 
-961 DANSLTEQDKANGT
+961 
-975 NALNILRYRQ
+975 
-985 TQFMRYSNNRF
+985 
-996 YVTYN
+996 
-1001 YTNKTTIVK
+1001 
-1010 AAEEYDV
+1010 
-1017 VKDTGEVK
+1017 
-1025 FKYDIQDA
+1025 
-1033 ELGNLDLNSLSQ
+1033 
-1045 LEKIAPMEYLFQLGY
+1045 
-1060 VTDKLSDFEKSYITI
+1060 
-1075 GDVLRKPDMY
+1075 
-1085 MDEKVYADY
+1085 
-1094 DAYCKRYDLPMS
+1094 S

-1144 MSLFKDVSEL
+1144 MSLFKDVSEVVPEEHPEMEKL
-1154 VKEGHV
+1154 TATEILAEMAPYFVNEKYADDFKKNKVTINDAFRNH
-1160 DILNGVPEI
+1160 DIL
-1169 NYLLDVAPFFINK
+1169 
-1182 KYMNDFLWRK
+1182 
-1192 YDINDIFQ
+1192 
-1200 NPAKYLSSDT
+1200 STDT
-1210 LDYIDTPK
+1210 LSEYYNYTLRDEFLGRKGESLTNEYLDT
-1218 MRIAGTDKYDTKV
+1218 V
-1231 LYDFLSR
+1231 FFDFLSK
-1238 YIPEIT
+1238 YIPAIT
-1244 NGKLSIGINDYGE
+1244 DDLVSIRIAENGE
-1257 YELIKNYKSYTL
+1257 YELVKNIKSRG
-1269 DNFIEERL
+1269 IEDVIKQRL
-1277 KNNKPIKFSDIF
+1277 QNNEPIKFSEIF
-1289 NEKFIPGE
+1289 NENFIPGE

-1303 RASDDPDSNGYFSG
+1303 RTSNEPNCAGYFAG

-1323 SALGIGKSNIKNL
+1323 SALGIGKSKKDNL
-1336 QVKDGS
+1336 KVKDNS
-1342 IYIGAR
+1342 IYISADIAYGYSD
-1348 INKNGI
+1348 KV
-1354 SNKIFSFTVAHEFT
+1354 FLFTVAHEFT
-1368 HALQHYYGINH
+1368 HALQHYYGL
-1379 GSSNSLINLY
+1379 NSGTNDNLVSTY
-1389 FTSNPGL
+1389 FIKNPDL
-1396 LNDLLT
+1396 LDNLLT
-1402 NEPEYRDSLVQVL
+1402 NEPEFRDSLYQLL
-1415 KSSFM
+1415 KSSPIGIFV
-1420 FCNRVKYDG
+1420 NYDK
-1429 KTITIDNKTLPEFI
+1429 KTITIAGKTLTEI
-1443 KYYDDKKD
+1443 MKDKD
-1451 DFYKNYLLK
+1451 DVFSQDIRYAT
-1460 LVSFAL
+1460 AL
-1466 YHMTGEFQ
+1466 SIYYMTGEFQ
-1474 ANGLRIHKGGSFY
+1474 ANGLRMYKGGSFY
-1487 PFKVSGWE
+1487 PFKVTPFE

-1504 DGPLVLGNY
+1504 AGPYKLENY
-1513 NMLEK
+1513 DMLSK
-1518 YPNINRSEAIKTSD
+1518 YPDLSRSIAVKRSD
-1532 IYNVSRNFTT
+1532 IFNVSRNFTT

-1614 NENNKIYF
+1614 NKNNKIYF

-1657 PASEAFDT
+1657 PASEAFGT

-1672 NNILED
+1672 TNILED

-1728 SSEVTK
+1728 SAEVTK

-1763 LEEQNPELKGANTQ
+1763 LEEQNPELKGANAQ

-1861 DFVKEMQDSI
+1861 DFVKEMQDGI

-1941 AGVTKYTSAIRE
+1941 AGVTKYTSAIRD
-1953 EVGEDE
+1953 EVGVDE
-1959 EGRPIIKYRYKYAKH
+1959 EGRPIVKRRYKYAKH

-2007 IRQPK
+2007 VRQPK

-2082 IDSVEKLKTYAEMM
+2082 IDSVEKLKTYAGMM

-2187 LDASRT
+2187 LDASRI

-2213 WLDSNESAKFIGMA
+2213 WLDGNESAKFIGMA

-2460 KQLDLALHEK
+2460 KQLDLSLHEK

-2568 ARKIKAAEKRQ
+2568 ALKIKAAEKRQ

-2658 VQNIAEDDDTHVVES
+2658 VQNIAEDEDVHVVES

-2758 GQILNTLSR
+2758 GQILNTLSK

-2799 QAMKDAYKAGN
+2799 QAMRDAYRAGN

-2885 TVVPGLNSIS
+2885 TVVPGLNNIS

-2916 TQMLEEHGQY
+2916 TQMIEEHGQY

-2936 VKNWIKSSIIDTD
+2936 VKNWVKSAIIDTD

-2965 MVKYDAKNDGA
+2965 MVKYDTKNDGA

-3061 EKLAKKLQGK
+3061 DKLAKKLEGK

-3094 LFEDGLNNGYVMET
+3094 LFEEGLNNGYVMET

-3137 PAVYFMYKQVF
+3137 PALYFMYKQVF

-3200 SMLYYNT
+3200 SMVYYNT

-3308 SVGDYLINIPFN
+3308 SVGDYLTNIPFN

-3361 VAYALPHYM
+3361 VSYALPHYM

-3397 VSAYNVSDMEKEAI
+3397 ISAYNVSDMEKEAI

-3444 YGELNKKDLSELKAG
+3444 YGELNKKDLAELKAG
-3459 KKVYNVTDDK
+3459 KKVYAVTDDK

-3542 VKLS
+3542 VKIS

>member
-26 IYGVLGGDNTWSNLV
+26 IYGALGGDNTWSNLV

-54 MSNIVNKGLDLDQ
+54 MSNVVNKGLDLDQ
-67 FINDY
+67 FIKDY

-139 HVMNEIQKRKDEMSW
+139 HVMNELQKRKDEMSW

-159 NNLAGLAVS
+159 NNLAGIAVS

-243 ATGISGRLMAAVQSY
+243 ATGISGRLMAAVQSS

-267 SQGLGKLGAA
+267 SQGLGALGAA

-334 LGEVWGATAADIKR
+334 LGEVWGATTADIRR

-438 DSIVNIARFKKGSD
+438 DSIANIARFKKGSD

-462 TEKEVDGK
+462 TKKEVDGK

-524 KSEADYHHSS
+524 KSDADYHHSS
-534 ARQLSAQEYAKVKEQ
+534 ARQLSAEEYAKVKEQ

-632 EQLIKDNEVGEIV
+632 EKLIKDNEVGEIV

-660 KSSISGLFDNISPQI
+660 STSKSTLFDNTLPTI

-684 KNAFVYNDTLVK
+684 KHAFVYNDTLVK

-726 NIISNRAK
+726 NIITNRAK
-734 FVFEYIRGSWKE
+734 FIFEYIQSSWNT
-746 IKGEVINNKGD
+746 ITGEDISSQGD

-794 PMKGTF
+794 HKEDAF
-800 SGEIFSIIDLCI
+800 SNIDKCI
-812 NNLENSMISYYGN
+812 NNMENSMILYYGN
-825 TTSSTYEQNSYIP
+825 TRSTTYEQSSYIP
-838 TDVKNK
+838 DDVKDK
-844 IRNSKAELQNI
+844 IRNAKAKIQTI
-855 LSDLLNALRK
+855 LSDLLEEESDGAL
-865 GSSPAYDSLS
+865 SAYNTLTW
-875 SLQKQRL
+875 LQQQRL
-882 NTVFDTLF
+882 NTVIDTLF
-890 TEERAKEFKECI
+890 TKEIAKEYKEVI
-902 GINRYVHQII
+902 DDNKYVHKIV

-917 KLEGMESRG
+917 KFESTDDRG
-926 FNLYQSSYY
+926 LALYGSSYY

-996 YVTYN
+996 YVMYD
-1001 YTNKTTIVK
+1001 YTNKTTVVK
-1010 AAEEYDV
+1010 ASEEYDA

-1025 FKYDIQDA
+1025 FPYRRNKSRTSDADIANQY
-1033 ELGNLDLNSLSQ
+1033 Q

-1094 DAYCKRYDLPMS
+1094 DAYCKRYNLPMS
-1106 ERSAYKFVSESLI
+1106 ERNAYKFVSESLI

-1131 PDGDYSLAKMSNY
+1131 PDGDYSLAKMTNY
-1144 MSLFKDVSEL
+1144 KSLFKDVSE
-1154 VKEGHV
+1154 V
-1160 DILNGVPEI
+1160 VPEEPSEMDKLTATEI
-1169 NYLLDVAPFFINK
+1169 LTKMAPYFVNE
-1182 KYMNDFLWRK
+1182 KYADDF
-1192 YDINDIFQ
+1192 
-1200 NPAKYLSSDT
+1200 
-1210 LDYIDTPK
+1210 
-1218 MRIAGTDKYDTKV
+1218 
-1231 LYDFLSR
+1231 
-1238 YIPEIT
+1238 
-1244 NGKLSIGINDYGE
+1244 
-1257 YELIKNYKSYTL
+1257 
-1269 DNFIEERL
+1269 
-1277 KNNKPIKFSDIF
+1277 KNNKVTINDAFQNHDILSTDTLSEYYYYYTLREEFFSYKGKSLTSEEIDTAFYKFLSDYIPAITDMLVSIRIDENGKYELVKNIKSRGLEDFIKQRLQNNEPIKFSEIF

-1303 RASDDPDSNGYFSG
+1303 LPSDESNCDGYFTG
-1317 YKLTSQ
+1317 YKRTSQ
-1323 SALGIGKSNIKNL
+1323 SALGIGKSEKNNL
-1336 QVKDGS
+1336 KVKDNA
-1342 IYIGAR
+1342 IYIGTDIADGYSD
-1348 INKNGI
+1348 KV
-1354 SNKIFSFTVAHEFT
+1354 FLFTVAHEFT
-1368 HALQHYYGINH
+1368 HALQHYYGL
-1379 GSSNSLINLY
+1379 NSGTNDDLISVY
-1389 FTSNPGL
+1389 FTKNPDL
-1396 LNDLLT
+1396 LDNLLT
-1402 NEPEYRDSLVQVL
+1402 NEPEFRDSVLQLIKSASVL
-1415 KSSFM
+1415 KPFV
-1420 FCNRVKYDG
+1420 NYDG
-1429 KTITIDNKTLPEFI
+1429 KTITIADRTLPEIMKDKDSEFYMDVLYALSLAV
-1443 KYYDDKKD
+1443 YY
-1451 DFYKNYLLK
+1451 
-1460 LVSFAL
+1460 
-1466 YHMTGEFQ
+1466 MTGEFQ
-1474 ANGLRIHKGGSFY
+1474 ANGLRMYKGGSFY
-1487 PFKVSGWE
+1487 PFKVTPFE

-1504 DGPLVLGNY
+1504 KGPY
-1513 NMLEK
+1513 ALEK
-1518 YPNINRSEAIKTSD
+1518 YDMLSKYPDLSRSIAVKRSD
-1532 IYNVSRNFTT
+1532 IFNVSRNFTT

-1592 ASFARKYF
+1592 ASFACKYF

-1672 NNILED
+1672 TNILED

-1728 SSEVTK
+1728 SAEVTK

-1763 LEEQNPELKGANTQ
+1763 LEEQNPELKGANAQ

-1782 NKYDVYKNLYLD
+1782 NKNDVYKNLYLD

-1941 AGVTKYTSAIRE
+1941 SGVTKYTSATRE
-1953 EVGEDE
+1953 EVGVDE
-1959 EGRPIIKYRYKYAKH
+1959 EGRPIVKRRYKYAKH
-1974 TSVTITKED
+1974 TSVTITEAD

-2007 IRQPK
+2007 VRQPK

-2031 EKDIPKDISKK
+2031 EKDIPRDISKK

-2082 IDSVEKLKTYAEMM
+2082 IDSVEKLKTYAGMM

-2131 SVEDVSY
+2131 SIEDVSY

-2187 LDASRT
+2187 LDASRI

-2271 EGDIAMSYGMSIG
+2271 EGDIGMSYGMSIG

-2339 NKKLDETTEVS
+2339 NKKLDNTTEVS

-2480 NTKFKQAIMGFNEVY
+2480 NTKFKQAIIGFNEVY

-2557 GTYNEKAEKSK
+2557 GTYNEKAQKSK
-2568 ARKIKAAEKRQ
+2568 ALKIKAAEKRQ

-2632 AEVKGIPQSVS
+2632 AEVKGIPQSIS

-2658 VQNIAEDDDTHVVES
+2658 VQNIAEDEDVHVVES
-2673 FGEFVDTFKNQLN
+2673 FGEFIDTFKNKLN

-2758 GQILNTLSR
+2758 GQILNTLSK

-2773 PESVIQDNCKS
+2773 PQSVIQDNCKS

-2799 QAMKDAYKAGN
+2799 QAMRDAYRAGN

-2885 TVVPGLNSIS
+2885 TVVPGLNSVS

-2949 IYGLVSD
+2949 LYGLVSD

-2965 MVKYDAKNDGA
+2965 MVKYDSKNDGA

-2988 SKVKYHTEYSLT
+2988 SKVKYHTEYSLA
-3000 DLREELKKKDSKF
+3000 DLRAELKKKDSKF

-3061 EKLAKKLQGK
+3061 EKLAKKLEGK

-3088 TEFRRA
+3088 TEFRKA

-3200 SMLYYNT
+3200 SMVYYNT

-3216 GTFGWALGVLLA
+3216 GTFGWALGILLA

-3233 RIDEDDDKWKLWI
+3233 RIDEEDDKWKLWV

-3251 IDISKLFGTQGI
+3251 IDISRLFGTQGI

-3308 SVGDYLINIPFN
+3308 SVGDYLTNIPFN

-3444 YGELNKKDLSELKAG
+3444 YGELNKKDLAELKAG
-3459 KKVYNVTDDK
+3459 KKVYAVTDDK

-3482 TQKASVINRIMN
+3482 MQKASVINRIMN

-3531 VYRQTGKTSGF
+3531 VYRQTGKTNGF

>member
-1 MAKLK
+1 MAELK

-26 IYGVLGGDNTWSNLV
+26 IYGALGGDNTWSNLV

-72 KLEYLSDE
+72 KLQYLSDE

-103 VYDSLGNIVGTED
+103 VYDSLGNVIGTED

-139 HVMNEIQKRKDEMSW
+139 HVMNELQKRKDEMSW
-154 FQKRI
+154 FQKRL
-159 NNLAGLAVS
+159 NNIAGLAVS

-192 TLSSGGSQEE
+192 TLSSGGSQED

-220 DFIRMAAQWEM
+220 DFIRMAAEWEM

-243 ATGISGRLMAAVQSY
+243 ATGISGRLMAAVQSS
-258 ARQLPSFIV
+258 ARQLPTFIV
-267 SQGLGKLGAA
+267 SQGLGVLKVPGAA
-277 PAVAGAIGSSMFY
+277 AGAIGSAMFY

-319 NATLKTVTEFAIEQI
+319 NATLKTIAEFAIEQI

-348 GTFAAGKGMAKKG
+348 GTITTGEGMVKRS
-361 IGKSFVKEAVKRR
+361 IGKSFVKEAIKRR

-429 MSSGAYSSI
+429 MSSGAYSAI
-438 DSIVNIARFKKGSD
+438 DSIVNIARFKKGSE

-462 TEKEVDGK
+462 TQKEVDGE
-470 KQEVTEKVRKPLWG
+470 KQEVTETIRKPLWG
-484 LKLEGYSSVME
+484 LKLEGYTSVMD
-495 EVNNAYLELQDTFSL
+495 EVNQAYLELQDTYSL

-534 ARQLSAQEYAKVKEQ
+534 AKQLSSQEYAKVKEQ

-586 ASYERDGVFNQE
+586 ATYERDGVFKQE

-618 RPEVVSKVYMAKEL
+618 RPEMVSKVFLAKEL

-645 ETVNRDDYDKLSRSE
+645 ETSNRDDYDKLSRSE
-660 KSSISGLFDNISPQI
+660 KSSISGLFDNISPRI
-675 NNIVQVKNA
+675 NNIIQVKTA
-684 KNAFVYNDTLVK
+684 KNAFIYNDTLVK

-726 NIISNRAK
+726 NIITNRANNIFK
-734 FVFEYIRGSWKE
+734 FIQHSWKKITRE
-746 IKGEVINNKGD
+746 DIETQGD

-765 REIYCKLLSNQDTE
+765 REIYCKLLSNQATE
-779 QFALGLYKYLKSHQE
+779 QFSLGLYKYLKSHQE
-794 PMKGTF
+794 HKEDTF
-800 SGEIFSIIDLCI
+800 SSIDKCI
-812 NNLENSMISYYGN
+812 NNMENSMILYYGN
-825 TTSSTYEQNSYIP
+825 TRSTTYEQSSYIP
-838 TDVKNK
+838 ADVKDR
-844 IRNSKAELQNI
+844 IRNAKAEIQNI
-855 LSDLLNALRK
+855 LSDLLDAERK
-865 GSSPAYDSLS
+865 GITSAYDSLGW
-875 SLQKQRL
+875 LQKQRL
-882 NTVFDTLF
+882 NTVIDTLF
-890 TEERAKEFKECI
+890 SKEIAQEYKQLIKFDK
-902 GINRYVHQII
+902 YLYQII
-912 SEINK
+912 TKIN
-917 KLEGMESRG
+917 ERFETMETRG
-926 FNLYQSSYY
+926 FNLNLTVYY
-935 LDHRFPGNNLFNMW
+935 LDHRFPGNNVFNMW
-949 LDESGLNLTNWL
+949 LDESGLNLTTWL
-961 DANSLTEQDKANGT
+961 DANSLTEQDKANGA
-975 NALNILRYRQ
+975 NASNILRYRQ
-985 TQFMRYSNNRF
+985 NQFIRYSNNRF
-996 YVTYN
+996 YAMYD
-1001 YTNKTTIVK
+1001 YAAKATIIK
-1010 AAEEYDV
+1010 ASEEYDV

-1025 FKYDIQDA
+1025 FPYDIQDS
-1033 ELGNLDLNSLSQ
+1033 ELGTLDLNSLSQ
-1045 LEKIAPMEYLFQLGY
+1045 LEKVAPMEYLFQLGY
-1060 VTDKLSDFEKSYITI
+1060 ITDKLSDFEKSYITI
-1075 GDVLRKPDMY
+1075 GDVLRKPSMY
-1085 MDEKVYADY
+1085 MDEKAYSDY
-1094 DAYCKRYDLPMS
+1094 NEYCKRYDLPKS
-1106 ERSAYKFVSESLI
+1106 EQSAYRFISESLI

-1131 PDGDYSLAKMSNY
+1131 PNGDYSLAKMTNY
-1144 MSLFKDVSEL
+1144 KSLFKDDL
-1154 VKEGHV
+1154 
-1160 DILNGVPEI
+1160 
-1169 NYLLDVAPFFINK
+1169 
-1182 KYMNDFLWRK
+1182 
-1192 YDINDIFQ
+1192 
-1200 NPAKYLSSDT
+1200 
-1210 LDYIDTPK
+1210 PK
-1218 MRIAGTDKYDTKV
+1218 VQERITY
-1231 LYDFLSR
+1231 R
-1238 YIPEIT
+1238 
-1244 NGKLSIGINDYGE
+1244 
-1257 YELIKNYKSYTL
+1257 IKN
-1269 DNFIEERL
+1269 NI
-1277 KNNKPIKFSDIF
+1277 PIKFSDIF
-1289 NEKFIPGE
+1289 NEKYIPGE

-1303 RASDDPDSNGYFSG
+1303 RTSDDPTCSGYFSG

-1323 SALGIGKSNIKNL
+1323 SALGIGKSTVKNL
-1336 QVKDGS
+1336 KVKDNS
-1342 IYIGAR
+1342 IYIGAD
-1348 INKNGI
+1348 INKKGI
-1354 SNKIFSFTVAHEFT
+1354 SNKVFLFTVAHEFT
-1368 HALQHYYGINH
+1368 HALQHYYGLNL
-1379 GSSNSLINLY
+1379 GSSDDLLQIY
-1389 FTSNPGL
+1389 FIKHPKL
-1396 LNDLLT
+1396 LDNLLT
-1402 NEPEYRDSLVQVL
+1402 NEPEFRDSLVQLL
-1415 KSSFM
+1415 KSNSLLRLFV
-1420 FCNRVKYDG
+1420 NYDG
-1429 KTITIDNKTLPEFI
+1429 KTVTLGNKTLSQAME
-1443 KYYDDKKD
+1443 KD
-1451 DFYKNYLLK
+1451 DDYSKYLRYI
-1460 LVSFAL
+1460 VSVAV

-1474 ANGLRIHKGGSFY
+1474 ANGLRMYKGGSFY
-1487 PFKVSGWE
+1487 PFKVTPYE

-1504 DGPLVLGNY
+1504 KGPYALDSQE
-1513 NMLEK
+1513 MLSK
-1518 YPNINRSEAIKTSD
+1518 YPDLNRSVSIQRND
-1532 IYNVSRNFTT
+1532 VFNVSRNFTT

-1569 DEATPQTARAE
+1569 EEASPQTARAE

-1605 VAEGEKLDV
+1605 VAEGESLNV

-1657 PASEAFDT
+1657 PASESFDT

-1672 NNILED
+1672 TNILED
-1678 NVNTYIIE
+1678 NVNTYMIE

-1701 IYNEK
+1701 IYNIN

-1728 SSEVTK
+1728 SAEVTK
-1734 VGTDKYIVKNFSDLL
+1734 VGTDKYIVKSFSDLL

-1763 LEEQNPELKGANTQ
+1763 LEAQNPDYQGLNDQ
-1777 LTAIL
+1777 LTEIL
-1782 NKYDVYKNLYLD
+1782 KSNDIYRNLYLD

-1800 NLDTISDDDKYYSK
+1800 NLDTVSDDYKEYSK
-1814 IQLLM
+1814 LQLLM

-1825 DVEGY
+1825 EVEGY

-1861 DFVKEMQDSI
+1861 DFVKEMQDSV

-1892 SNKGLGVISPL
+1892 SNKGLGIISPL

-1913 NKDLSVTNNFGEN
+1913 NKDLSVTNNFGED
-1926 VVPVGVGEYQYRDIK
+1926 VIPVGKGEYQYKDVK
-1941 AGVTKYTSAIRE
+1941 SGVTKYTSVSRDVE
-1953 EVGEDE
+1953 GVDE
-1959 EGRPIIKYRYKYAKH
+1959 EGKPIVKYRYKYAKH
-1974 TSVTITKED
+1974 TSVAITKAD

-1992 VTDVVITDHNGDKQV
+1992 VTDVVITDENGDKQV
-2007 IRQPK
+2007 VRQPK

-2052 LRSYITDTDYD
+2052 LRSYITETGYD
-2063 KMNDNMVK
+2063 NMNDNMVK
-2071 LIAKSLYNNSY
+2071 LIAKSVYNNSF

-2143 KITSVDDITALNMT
+2143 KITSLSDITALNMT

-2174 HIRKTDMDRVSSI
+2174 KIRKTDMDRVSSI
-2187 LDASRT
+2187 LDASRV
-2193 RYEET
+2193 RYEDT

-2213 WLDSNESAKFIGMA
+2213 WLDGNESAKFINMA

-2235 LAKRKG
+2235 LAKKKG

-2255 GDMGQAISKAD
+2255 GDMGQAISKSD
-2266 DDDDV
+2266 DDDDI
-2271 EGDIAMSYGMSIG
+2271 EGDISMSYGMTMG

-2299 RYEVPCARYMPE
+2299 RYEMPCAKYMPE

-2334 LLETI
+2334 LLESI
-2339 NKKLDETTEVS
+2339 NKKLDATDEVS
-2350 KVLKIEKQ
+2350 KVLKLEKQ
-2358 KKTVIT
+2358 KKTVIS

-2439 IYNQQATRYQV
+2439 IYNQQATKYQV

-2480 NTKFKQAIMGFNEVY
+2480 NIKFKQAIINFNEVY

-2509 FDVEASMKEH
+2509 FDVDASMKEH

-2524 TVNDV
+2524 TIDGV

-2536 SIEFLSTLDNV
+2536 SIEFLTALDNV
-2547 LSKIKDDVVT
+2547 LSKVKDDVAT

-2568 ARKIKAAEKRQ
+2568 ARRIKAAEKRQ
-2579 REKLREVYEKTRQ
+2579 REKLREVYEKTKQ
-2592 LVKLNQKIDKQ
+2592 LVKLNEQIDKQ
-2603 VEKGKMTEHE
+2603 VKKGKMTEHQG
-2613 AVVEKGKNVDF
+2613 VVEKGRNVDF
-2624 VDLGSIAP
+2624 VDLGSIGP

-2658 VQNIAEDDDTHVVES
+2658 VQNIAEDGDVHAVES
-2673 FGEFVDTFKNQLN
+2673 FGEFVETFKNQLN

-2700 TSKTSAVAGTPE
+2700 TSKTSAIAGTPE

-2735 EIELSLVRMEELK
+2735 EVELSLLRTEELK

-2767 TRYFID
+2767 TKYFID
-2773 PESVIQDNCKS
+2773 PQSVIRDNCKA
-2784 ILGIDVSD
+2784 ILGIDID
-2792 TTVNEFT
+2792 DATLDEFT
-2799 QAMKDAYKAGN
+2799 KATRDAYNAGN
-2810 DAEANDR
+2810 DAEANAR
-2817 AKRRFDKAL
+2817 AKRQFKKAL
-2826 KDLKQEAIEKYK
+2826 DDLKQEAVEKYK
-2838 EQGKS
+2838 AQGKS
-2843 KGNLWFKL
+2843 KTSLWFKL

-2867 RNYSSNFIIGGI
+2867 RNYSSDFIIGGI

-2885 TVVPGLNSIS
+2885 TIVPGLNSIA

-2905 LQTLANKVFPS
+2905 LQTLSNKVFPS
-2916 TQMLEEHGQY
+2916 SQIIEEHGQY
-2926 KMVGTKVTDE
+2926 KLVGTKVTED
-2936 VKNWIKSSIIDTD
+2936 VKNWIKSSVIDTD
-2949 IYGLVSD
+2949 LYGLVSD

-2988 SKVKYHTEYSLT
+2988 SKIKYHTDYSLA
-3000 DLREELKKKDSKF
+3000 DLRKELKKKDSKF

-3022 AFYDYYKAFVARRL
+3022 AFYEYYKAFVARRL
-3036 SDDYFVKRDFIR
+3036 SDDYFVKRDFVR
-3048 NLGKMLTEDIENS
+3048 YLGKMLTEDIDNS
-3061 EKLAKKLQGK
+3061 EKLAKKLEGK

-3081 KLQNNKG
+3081 KLENYKG
-3088 TEFRRA
+3088 TEFKKA
-3094 LFEDGLNNGYVMET
+3094 LFEDGLNSGYVMET

-3116 QNDYMRKNNIIFD
+3116 QNDYMRNNNIIFD
-3129 FERKLMNK
+3129 FERKLMHK
-3137 PAVYFMYKQVF
+3137 PAIYFMYKQVF

-3154 WNWFMAGLKYNP
+3154 WNWFQAGLKYNP
-3166 IGLAKTIVN
+3166 VGLAKSIVD
-3175 FAKMEDR
+3175 FARMENR

-3191 KGEKLEIQP
+3191 KGYKLDAQP
-3200 SMLYYNT
+3200 SMVYYNT
-3207 MRDMGKHIL
+3207 MRDMGKNIM
-3216 GTFGWALGVLLA
+3216 GTFGWAIGALLA
-3228 ASGAA
+3228 ITGAA
-3233 RIDEDDDKWKLWI
+3233 RIDEEDDKWKLWV

-3308 SVGDYLINIPFN
+3308 SVGDYLTNIPFN

-3332 ITATNKYRV
+3332 VTATNKYRV

-3350 FEKVLVQLIPS
+3350 FEKVLVQMIPS

-3388 MFNKLSPVD
+3388 MFNKLSPID
-3397 VSAYNVSDMEKEAI
+3397 IAAYNVSDMEKEAI
-3411 SLGVTKGELSCNYK
+3411 SLGVNKGELSCNYT

-3444 YGELNKKDLSELKAG
+3444 YGELNKKDLAELKAG
-3459 KKVYNVTDDK
+3459 KKTYTVTDEN
-3469 GKRVYLTYNKMTD
+3469 GKRVSLTYNKMTD

-3494 ENAGYAKIYILTDSG
+3494 ENAGYAKIYILTNSG

-3531 VYRQTGKTSGF
+3531 VYRQTGKTNGF
-3542 VKLS
+3542 VKIS